1 MITIIAFLILL
12 GVLVVIHEGGHF
24 FVLRMCKVHVDR
36 FSVCMGPVIYK
47 KKDKKGTEFVLSALP
62 LGGYVS
68 YLSKKAL
75 DAEPE
80 MKKNFTDEQLDNLF
94 ETKPKWQRAAV
105 MFAGPLANFILAVII
120 FTFIFSSQQ
129 TVKPIFLVDGE
140 YVSSSSISGDIN
152 KNDILVSI
160 NGEKILNPTEY
171 RLALLANAGL
181 TGEINVGF
189 LNAKSSETYY
199 RNISVVD
206 FLSNSEQQQEPEK
219 FFPIEITSY
228 ISPEI
233 GSLSRQGPASLAG
246 VKAGDK
252 ILEIDGKSINHF
264 AEVSDILT
272 SSPSSN
278 VNLVIQRNGET
289 KNFFINTEISEAGT
303 PILGISAAY
312 KRSIFEAFTKS
323 VRDTYNL
330 SIKTL
335 LFIGKM
341 ITGNMGAENL
351 SGPVGIAKMS
361 GEAFSAGFLP
371 FLYLMA
377 ILSISLGVLNLLPIP
392 VLDGGQLTM
401 LAIEAIRGE
410 PLPARVENFAYTLGA
425 MMVGFLLV
433 FAVTNDIFKAP
444 NFFCITYKYN
454 YSFIF

>member
-36 FSVCMGPVIYK
+36 FSVGMGPVIYK
-47 KKDKKGTEFVLSALP
+47 KKDKKGTEFALSALP

-80 MKKNFTDEQLDNLF
+80 MRKNFTDEQLENLF

-129 TVKPIFLVDGE
+129 TVKPIFLVDSE

-160 NGEKILNPTEY
+160 NGEKISNPTEY
-171 RLALLANAGL
+171 RLALLASAGL
-181 TGEINVGF
+181 TGEINAGF

-199 RNISVVD
+199 RSISVED

-246 VKAGDK
+246 IIAGDK
-252 ILEIDGKSINHF
+252 ILEIDGKKVNHF
-264 AEVSDILT
+264 AEVSDIL
-272 SSPSSN
+272 SSSSNSN
-278 VNLVIQRNGET
+278 VNLVIQRNGEI
-289 KNFFINTEISEAGT
+289 KSFFINTEISENGT

-312 KRSIFEAFTKS
+312 KRSIIESFTKS

-330 SIKTL
+330 SVKTL

-425 MMVGFLLV
+425 LMVGFLLV
-433 FAVTNDIFKAP
+433 FAVTNDIFRWVG
-444 NFFCITYKYN
+444 
-454 YSFIF
+454 

>member
-1 MITIIAFLILL
+1 MITLIAFIILL

-36 FSVCMGPVIYK
+36 FSVGMGPVIFK
-47 KKDKKGTEFVLSALP
+47 KKDKKGTEFALSALP

-80 MKKNFTDEQLDNLF
+80 MKKNFTPEQLDNLF

-120 FTFIFSSQQ
+120 FTFIFSFQQ
-129 TVKPIFLVDGE
+129 TVKPIFLVDDE

-152 KNDILVSI
+152 NNDILVSI
-160 NGEKILNPTEY
+160 NGEKISNPTEY

-181 TGEINVGF
+181 TGDIKAGF
-189 LNAKSSETYY
+189 LNAQSNEAYY

-219 FFPIEITSY
+219 FFPIEIKSY

-252 ILEIDGKSINHF
+252 ILEIDGKRVNHF
-264 AEVSDILT
+264 SEVSDILIA
-272 SSPSSN
+272 SSNSN
-278 VNLVIQRNGET
+278 VNLVIQRKGEI
-289 KNFFINTEISEAGT
+289 KNFFVNTEISEDGT

-312 KRSIFEAFTKS
+312 KRSITEAFIKS
-323 VRDTYNL
+323 VKDTYNL
-330 SIKTL
+330 SVKTL

-410 PLPARVENFAYTLGA
+410 PLPTRVENFTYTVGA
-425 MMVGFLLV
+425 LMVGFLLV
-433 FAVTNDIFKAP
+433 FAVTNDIFRWLA
-444 NFFCITYKYN
+444 
-454 YSFIF
+454 

>member
-1 MITIIAFLILL
+1 MITLIAFIILL

-36 FSVCMGPVIYK
+36 FSVGMGPVIYK
-47 KKDKKGTEFVLSALP
+47 KKDKKGTEFALSALP

-160 NGEKILNPTEY
+160 NGEKISNPTEY

-181 TGEINVGF
+181 TGEINAGF

-199 RNISVVD
+199 RNISVVN

-219 FFPIEITSY
+219 FFPIDITSY

-246 VKAGDK
+246 VIAGDK
-252 ILEIDGKSINHF
+252 ILEMDGISVNHF
-264 AEVSDILT
+264 AEVSDILA
-272 SSPSSN
+272 SSSNRN

-289 KNFFINTEISEAGT
+289 KSFLINTEISEAGT
-303 PILGISAAY
+303 PVLGISAAY

-323 VRDTYNL
+323 VKDTYNL
-330 SIKTL
+330 SVKTL

-361 GEAFSAGFLP
+361 GEAFNAGFLP

-425 MMVGFLLV
+425 LMVGFLLV
-433 FAVTNDIFKAP
+433 FAVTNDIFRW
-444 NFFCITYKYN
+444 IG
-454 YSFIF
+454 

>member
-36 FSVCMGPVIYK
+36 FSVGMGPVIYK
-47 KKDKKGTEFVLSALP
+47 KKDKKGTEFALSALP

-75 DAEPE
+75 DADPE

-105 MFAGPLANFILAVII
+105 MFAGPLANFILAVIL

-140 YVSSSSISGDIN
+140 YVSSTSVSGDIN

-433 FAVTNDIFKAP
+433 FAVTNDIFRWVG
-444 NFFCITYKYN
+444 
-454 YSFIF
+454 

>member
-36 FSVCMGPVIYK
+36 FSVGMGPVIYK
-47 KKDKKGTEFVLSALP
+47 KKDKKGTEFALSALP

-140 YVSSSSISGDIN
+140 YVSSTSVSGDIN

-219 FFPIEITSY
+219 FFPIGITSY

-410 PLPARVENFAYTLGA
+410 PLPTRVENFTYTIGA
-425 MMVGFLLV
+425 LMVGFLLV
-433 FAVTNDIFKAP
+433 FAVTNDIFRWLA
-444 NFFCITYKYN
+444 
-454 YSFIF
+454 

>member
-1 MITIIAFLILL
+1 M
-12 GVLVVIHEGGHF
+12 
-24 FVLRMCKVHVDR
+24 
-36 FSVCMGPVIYK
+36 YK
-47 KKDKKGTEFVLSALP
+47 RQEFALSALP

-105 MFAGPLANFILAVII
+105 MFAGPLANFILAVFI

-272 SSPSSN
+272 SSPNSN

-425 MMVGFLLV
+425 LMVGFLLV
-433 FAVTNDIFKAP
+433 FAVTNDIFRWVG
-444 NFFCITYKYN
+444 
-454 YSFIF
+454 

>member
-36 FSVCMGPVIYK
+36 FSVGMGPVIYK
-47 KKDKKGTEFVLSALP
+47 KKDKKGTEFALSALP

-80 MKKNFTDEQLDNLF
+80 MRKNFTDEQLENLF

-160 NGEKILNPTEY
+160 NGEKISNPTEY
-171 RLALLANAGL
+171 RLALLASAGL
-181 TGEINVGF
+181 TGEINAGF
-189 LNAKSSETYY
+189 LNAESSETYY
-199 RNISVVD
+199 RSISVKD

-246 VKAGDK
+246 IIAGDK
-252 ILEIDGKSINHF
+252 ILEIDGKRVNHF
-264 AEVSDILT
+264 AEVSDIL
-272 SSPSSN
+272 SSSSSSN
-278 VNLVIQRNGET
+278 INLLIQRNGEI
-289 KNFFINTEISEAGT
+289 KSFFINTEISENGT

-312 KRSIFEAFTKS
+312 KRSIIEAFTKS

-330 SIKTL
+330 SVKTL

-425 MMVGFLLV
+425 LMVGFLLV
-433 FAVTNDIFKAP
+433 FAVTNDIFRWVG
-444 NFFCITYKYN
+444 
-454 YSFIF
+454 

>member
-1 MITIIAFLILL
+1 MITIISFLILL

-36 FSVCMGPVIYK
+36 FSVGMGPVIYK
-47 KKDKKGTEFVLSALP
+47 KKDKKGTEFALSALP

-75 DAEPE
+75 DADPE

-140 YVSSSSISGDIN
+140 YVSSTSVSGDIN

-219 FFPIEITSY
+219 FFPIGITSY

-433 FAVTNDIFKAP
+433 FAVTNDIFRWVG
-444 NFFCITYKYN
+444 
-454 YSFIF
+454 

>member
-36 FSVCMGPVIYK
+36 FSVGMGPVIYK
-47 KKDKKGTEFVLSALP
+47 KKDKKGTEFALSALP

-80 MKKNFTDEQLDNLF
+80 MRKNFTDEQLENLF

-160 NGEKILNPTEY
+160 NGEKISNPTEY
-171 RLALLANAGL
+171 RLALLASAGL
-181 TGEINVGF
+181 TGEINAGF

-199 RNISVVD
+199 RSISVED

-246 VKAGDK
+246 IIAGDK
-252 ILEIDGKSINHF
+252 ILEIDGKKVNHF
-264 AEVSDILT
+264 AEVSDIL
-272 SSPSSN
+272 SSSSNSN
-278 VNLVIQRNGET
+278 VNLVIQRNGEI
-289 KNFFINTEISEAGT
+289 KSFFINTEISENGT

-312 KRSIFEAFTKS
+312 KRSIIEAFTKS

-330 SIKTL
+330 SVKTL

-425 MMVGFLLV
+425 LMVGFLLV
-433 FAVTNDIFKAP
+433 FAVTNDIFRWVG
-444 NFFCITYKYN
+444 
-454 YSFIF
+454 

>member
-36 FSVCMGPVIYK
+36 FSVGMGPVIYK
-47 KKDKKGTEFVLSALP
+47 KKDKKGTEFALSALP

-80 MKKNFTDEQLDNLF
+80 MRKNFTDEQLENLF

-129 TVKPIFLVDGE
+129 TAKTIFLVDGE
-140 YVSSSSISGDIN
+140 YVSTSSISGDIN
-152 KNDILVSI
+152 KNDILVSV
-160 NGEKILNPTEY
+160 NGEKISNPTEY

-181 TGEINVGF
+181 TGDINAGF
-189 LNAKSSETYY
+189 LDAQSSETYF

-233 GSLSRQGPASLAG
+233 GSLSRQGPASVAG
-246 VKAGDK
+246 VIAGDK
-252 ILEIDGKSINHF
+252 ILEIDGKRINHF
-264 AEVSDILT
+264 AEVSDIL
-272 SSPSSN
+272 SSSSN
-278 VNLVIQRNGET
+278 RSVNLIIQRNGEI
-289 KNFFINTEISEAGT
+289 KNFFINTEISEDGT

-425 MMVGFLLV
+425 LMVGFLLV
-433 FAVTNDIFKAP
+433 FAVTNDIFRWVG
-444 NFFCITYKYN
+444 
-454 YSFIF
+454 

>member
-36 FSVCMGPVIYK
+36 FSVGMGPVIYK
-47 KKDKKGTEFVLSALP
+47 KKDKKGTEFALSALP

-129 TVKPIFLVDGE
+129 TVKPIFLVDAE
-140 YVSSSSISGDIN
+140 YASSSSISGDIN
-152 KNDILVSI
+152 KNDVLISI
-160 NGEKILNPTEY
+160 NNEKITNSTEY

-181 TGEINVGF
+181 TGEINAGF
-189 LNAKSSETYY
+189 LDPQSSKIYY
-199 RNISVVD
+199 RTIIVED

-228 ISPEI
+228 VSPEI

-246 VKAGDK
+246 VIQGDR

-264 AEVSDILT
+264 AEVSDILA
-272 SSPSSN
+272 SSSNSN
-278 VNLVIQRNGET
+278 VNLIVLRNDEI
-289 KNFFINTEISEAGT
+289 KSFYINTEISENGN
-303 PILGISAAY
+303 PVLGISAFY
-312 KRSIFEAFTKS
+312 KRTLTEAFTKS

-330 SIKTL
+330 SVKTL

-341 ITGNMGAENL
+341 ITGNMGTENL
-351 SGPVGIAKMS
+351 SGPVGIAKVS

-371 FLYLMA
+371 FLYLIA
-377 ILSISLGVLNLLPIP
+377 VLSISLGVLNLLPIP

-401 LAIEAIRGE
+401 LAIEAIRGK
-410 PLPARVENFAYTLGA
+410 PLSPKVENFAYSLGA
-425 MMVGFLLV
+425 AMVIFLLV
-433 FAVTNDIFKAP
+433 FAVTNDVLRWA
-444 NFFCITYKYN
+444 
-454 YSFIF
+454 S

>member
-1 MITIIAFLILL
+1 MVTLIAFLILL

-36 FSVCMGPVIYK
+36 FSVGMGPVIYK
-47 KKDKKGTEFVLSALP
+47 KKDKKGTEFALSALP

-80 MKKNFTDEQLDNLF
+80 MRKQFTDEQLDNLF
-94 ETKPKWQRAAV
+94 ETKPRWQRAAV

-129 TVKPIFLVDGE
+129 TVKPIFLVQSE
-140 YVSSSSISGDIN
+140 YITSSTISGDISE
-152 KNDILVSI
+152 NDSLVSI
-160 NGEKILNPTEY
+160 NGEKISNPTDL

-181 TGEINVGF
+181 SGEINIGF
-189 LNAKSSETYY
+189 IDSQTSEIFY
-199 RNISVVD
+199 RDISVTN
-206 FLSNSEQQQEPEK
+206 FLSTSEQQQEPEK
-219 FFPIEITSY
+219 FFPIKIGSF
-228 ISPEI
+228 ISPEV
-233 GSLSRQGPASLAG
+233 GSLTREGPAYLAG
-246 VKAGDK
+246 VLPGDK
-252 ILEIDGKSINHF
+252 ILTIDGMKVSHF
-264 AEVSDILT
+264 GEVSEML
-272 SSPSSN
+272 SSSEN
-278 VNLVIQRNGET
+278 KTVNLEVQRDNEI
-289 KNFFINTEISEAGT
+289 KNFLINTEISENGI
-303 PILGISAAY
+303 PVLGISAAY
-312 KRSIFEAFTKS
+312 NRTVIEAFNKS
-323 VRDTYNL
+323 VKDTYNL
-330 SIKTL
+330 SVKTL

-425 MMVGFLLV
+425 LMVGFLIV
-433 FAVTNDIFKAP
+433 FAVTNDIFRWVG
-444 NFFCITYKYN
+444 
-454 YSFIF
+454 

>member
-36 FSVCMGPVIYK
+36 FSVGMGPVIYK
-47 KKDKKGTEFVLSALP
+47 KKDKKGTEFALSALP

-80 MKKNFTDEQLDNLF
+80 MRKNFTDEQLENLF

-160 NGEKILNPTEY
+160 NGEKISNPTEY
-171 RLALLANAGL
+171 RLALLASAGL
-181 TGEINVGF
+181 TGEINAGF

-199 RNISVVD
+199 RSISVED

-219 FFPIEITSY
+219 FFPIDITSY

-246 VKAGDK
+246 IIEGDK
-252 ILEIDGKSINHF
+252 ILEIDGKRVNHF
-264 AEVSDILT
+264 AEVSDIL
-272 SSPSSN
+272 SSSSKSN
-278 VNLVIQRNGET
+278 INLVIQRNGEI
-289 KNFFINTEISEAGT
+289 KSFFINTEISENGN

-312 KRSIFEAFTKS
+312 KRSIIEAFTKS

-330 SIKTL
+330 SVKTL

-425 MMVGFLLV
+425 LMVGFLLV
-433 FAVTNDIFKAP
+433 FAVTNDIFRWVG
-444 NFFCITYKYN
+444 
-454 YSFIF
+454 

>member
-36 FSVCMGPVIYK
+36 FSVGMGPVIYK
-47 KKDKKGTEFVLSALP
+47 KKDKKGTEFALSALP

-160 NGEKILNPTEY
+160 NGEKISNPTEY

-181 TGEINVGF
+181 TGEINAGF

-199 RNISVVD
+199 R
-206 FLSNSEQQQEPEK
+206 LSL
-219 FFPIEITSY
+219 I
-228 ISPEI
+228 
-233 GSLSRQGPASLAG
+233 
-246 VKAGDK
+246 
-252 ILEIDGKSINHF
+252 H
-264 AEVSDILT
+264 
-272 SSPSSN
+272 
-278 VNLVIQRNGET
+278 
-289 KNFFINTEISEAGT
+289 ISEPT
-303 PILGISAAY
+303 
-312 KRSIFEAFTKS
+312 R
-323 VRDTYNL
+323 R
-330 SIKTL
+330 
-335 LFIGKM
+335 
-341 ITGNMGAENL
+341 
-351 SGPVGIAKMS
+351 
-361 GEAFSAGFLP
+361 
-371 FLYLMA
+371 
-377 ILSISLGVLNLLPIP
+377 
-392 VLDGGQLTM
+392 
-401 LAIEAIRGE
+401 
-410 PLPARVENFAYTLGA
+410 
-425 MMVGFLLV
+425 
-433 FAVTNDIFKAP
+433 
-444 NFFCITYKYN
+444 
-454 YSFIF
+454 

>member
-36 FSVCMGPVIYK
+36 FSVGMGPVIYK
-47 KKDKKGTEFVLSALP
+47 KKDKKGTEFALSALP

-289 KNFFINTEISEAGT
+289 KSFFINTEISEAGT

-425 MMVGFLLV
+425 LMVGFLLV
-433 FAVTNDIFKAP
+433 FAVTNDIFRWVG
-444 NFFCITYKYN
+444 
-454 YSFIF
+454 

>member
-36 FSVCMGPVIYK
+36 FSVGMGPVIYK
-47 KKDKKGTEFVLSALP
+47 KKDKKGTEFALSALP

-272 SSPSSN
+272 SSSSSN
-278 VNLVIQRNGET
+278 VNLVIQRKGET

-425 MMVGFLLV
+425 LMVGFLLV
-433 FAVTNDIFKAP
+433 FAVTNDIFRWVG
-444 NFFCITYKYN
+444 
-454 YSFIF
+454 

>member
-36 FSVCMGPVIYK
+36 FSVGMGPVIYK
-47 KKDKKGTEFVLSALP
+47 KKDKKGTEFALSALP

-80 MKKNFTDEQLDNLF
+80 MRKNFTDEQLENLF

-160 NGEKILNPTEY
+160 NGEKISNPTEY
-171 RLALLANAGL
+171 RLALLASAGL
-181 TGEINVGF
+181 TGEINAGF

-199 RNISVVD
+199 RSISVED

-246 VKAGDK
+246 IIAGDK
-252 ILEIDGKSINHF
+252 ILEIDGKRVNHF
-264 AEVSDILT
+264 AEVSDIL
-272 SSPSSN
+272 SSSSRSN
-278 VNLVIQRNGET
+278 INLVIQRNGEI
-289 KNFFINTEISEAGT
+289 KSFFINTEISENGN

-312 KRSIFEAFTKS
+312 KRSIIEAFTKS

-330 SIKTL
+330 SVKTL

-425 MMVGFLLV
+425 LMVGFLLV
-433 FAVTNDIFKAP
+433 FAVTNDIFRWVG
-444 NFFCITYKYN
+444 
-454 YSFIF
+454 

>member
-1 MITIIAFLILL
+1 MITLIAFIILL

-36 FSVCMGPVIYK
+36 FSVGMGPVIYK
-47 KKDKKGTEFVLSALP
+47 KKDKKGTEFALSALP

-140 YVSSSSISGDIN
+140 YVSSPSISGDIN

-160 NGEKILNPTEY
+160 NGEKISNPTEY

-181 TGEINVGF
+181 TGEINAGF

-233 GSLSRQGPASLAG
+233 GSLSREGPASLAG
-246 VKAGDK
+246 VIAGDK
-252 ILEIDGKSINHF
+252 ILEIDGISVNHF
-264 AEVSDILT
+264 AEVSDILA
-272 SSPSSN
+272 SSSN
-278 VNLVIQRNGET
+278 RNVNFVIQRSGET
-289 KNFFINTEISEAGT
+289 KSFLINTEISEAGT
-303 PILGISAAY
+303 PVLGISAAY

-330 SIKTL
+330 SVKTL

-361 GEAFSAGFLP
+361 GEAFNAGFLP

-425 MMVGFLLV
+425 LMVGFLLV
-433 FAVTNDIFKAP
+433 FAVTNDIFRW
-444 NFFCITYKYN
+444 IG
-454 YSFIF
+454 

>member
-36 FSVCMGPVIYK
+36 FSVGMGPVIYK
-47 KKDKKGTEFVLSALP
+47 KKDKKGTEFALSALP

-75 DAEPE
+75 DADPE

-433 FAVTNDIFKAP
+433 FAVTNDIFRWVG
-444 NFFCITYKYN
+444 
-454 YSFIF
+454 

>member
-36 FSVCMGPVIYK
+36 FSVGMGPVIYK
-47 KKDKKGTEFVLSALP
+47 KKDKKGTEFALSALP

-129 TVKPIFLVDGE
+129 TVKPIFLVDGD
-140 YVSSSSISGDIN
+140 YVSSTAISGDIN

-392 VLDGGQLTM
+392 VLDGGQLAM

-425 MMVGFLLV
+425 LMVGFLLV
-433 FAVTNDIFKAP
+433 FAVTNDIFRWKG
-444 NFFCITYKYN
+444 
-454 YSFIF
+454 

>member
-36 FSVCMGPVIYK
+36 FSVGMGPVIYK
-47 KKDKKGTEFVLSALP
+47 KKDKKGTEFALSALP

-80 MKKNFTDEQLDNLF
+80 MRKNFTDEQLENLF

-140 YVSSSSISGDIN
+140 HVSSSSISGDIN

-160 NGEKILNPTEY
+160 NGEKISNPTEY
-171 RLALLANAGL
+171 RLALLASAGL
-181 TGEINVGF
+181 TGEINAGF

-199 RNISVVD
+199 RSISVED

-246 VKAGDK
+246 IIEGDK
-252 ILEIDGKSINHF
+252 ILEIDGKRVNHF
-264 AEVSDILT
+264 AEVSDIL
-272 SSPSSN
+272 SSSSSSN
-278 VNLVIQRNGET
+278 INLVIQRNGEI
-289 KNFFINTEISEAGT
+289 KSFFINTEISENGT

-312 KRSIFEAFTKS
+312 KRSIIEAFTKS

-330 SIKTL
+330 SVKTL

-425 MMVGFLLV
+425 LMVGFLLV
-433 FAVTNDIFKAP
+433 FAVTNDIFRWVG
-444 NFFCITYKYN
+444 
-454 YSFIF
+454 

>member
-36 FSVCMGPVIYK
+36 FSVGMGPVIYK
-47 KKDKKGTEFVLSALP
+47 KKDKKGTEFALSALP

-105 MFAGPLANFILAVII
+105 MFAGPLANFILAVFI

-160 NGEKILNPTEY
+160 NGEKISNPTEY

-181 TGEINVGF
+181 TGEINAVF
-189 LNAKSSETYY
+189 LNAKGSEIYN
-199 RNISVVD
+199 RDISVVD

-219 FFPIEITSY
+219 FFPIGITSY

-246 VKAGDK
+246 VMAGDR
-252 ILEIDGKSINHF
+252 ILEIDGKSVNHF
-264 AEVSDILT
+264 AEVSDILI
-272 SSPSSN
+272 SSTNSN
-278 VNLVIQRNGET
+278 VNFVVQRNGET

-330 SIKTL
+330 SVKTL

-361 GEAFSAGFLP
+361 GEAFNAGFLP

-410 PLPARVENFAYTLGA
+410 PLPARIENFAYTLGA
-425 MMVGFLLV
+425 LMVGFLLV
-433 FAVTNDIFKAP
+433 FAVTNDIFRWVG
-444 NFFCITYKYN
+444 
-454 YSFIF
+454 

>member
-36 FSVCMGPVIYK
+36 FSVGMGPVIYK
-47 KKDKKGTEFVLSALP
+47 KKDKKGTEFALSALP

-80 MKKNFTDEQLDNLF
+80 MRKNFTDEQLENLF

-160 NGEKILNPTEY
+160 NGEKISNPTEY
-171 RLALLANAGL
+171 RLALLASAGL
-181 TGEINVGF
+181 TGEINAGF

-199 RNISVVD
+199 RSISVED

-219 FFPIEITSY
+219 FFPIDITSY

-246 VKAGDK
+246 IIEGDK
-252 ILEIDGKSINHF
+252 ILEIDGKRVNHF
-264 AEVSDILT
+264 AEVSDIL
-272 SSPSSN
+272 SSSSRSN
-278 VNLVIQRNGET
+278 INLVIQRNGEI
-289 KNFFINTEISEAGT
+289 KSFFINTEISGNGT

-312 KRSIFEAFTKS
+312 KRSIIEAFTKS

-330 SIKTL
+330 SVKTL

-425 MMVGFLLV
+425 LMVGFLLV
-433 FAVTNDIFKAP
+433 FAVTNDIFRWVG
-444 NFFCITYKYN
+444 
-454 YSFIF
+454 

>member
-1 MITIIAFLILL
+1 MITLIAFIILL

-36 FSVCMGPVIYK
+36 FSVGMGPVIYK
-47 KKDKKGTEFVLSALP
+47 KKDKKGTEFALSALP

-160 NGEKILNPTEY
+160 NGEKISNPTEY

-181 TGEINVGF
+181 TGEINAGF

-199 RNISVVD
+199 RNISVVN

-246 VKAGDK
+246 VIAGDK
-252 ILEIDGKSINHF
+252 ILEMDGISVNHF
-264 AEVSDILT
+264 AEVSDILA
-272 SSPSSN
+272 SSSNRN

-289 KNFFINTEISEAGT
+289 KSFLINTEISEAGT
-303 PILGISAAY
+303 PVLGISAAY

-323 VRDTYNL
+323 VKDTYNL
-330 SIKTL
+330 SVKTL

-361 GEAFSAGFLP
+361 GEAFNAGFLP

-425 MMVGFLLV
+425 LMVGFLLV
-433 FAVTNDIFKAP
+433 FAVTNDIFRW
-444 NFFCITYKYN
+444 IG
-454 YSFIF
+454 

>member
-36 FSVCMGPVIYK
+36 FSVGMGPVIYK
-47 KKDKKGTEFVLSALP
+47 KKDKKGTEFALSALP

-80 MKKNFTDEQLDNLF
+80 MRKNFTDEQLENLF

-160 NGEKILNPTEY
+160 NGEKISNPTEY
-171 RLALLANAGL
+171 RLALLASAGL
-181 TGEINVGF
+181 TGEINAGF

-199 RNISVVD
+199 RSISVED

-246 VKAGDK
+246 IIAGDK
-252 ILEIDGKSINHF
+252 ILEIDGKKVNHF
-264 AEVSDILT
+264 AEVSDIL
-272 SSPSSN
+272 SSSSSSN
-278 VNLVIQRNGET
+278 VNLVIQRNGEI
-289 KNFFINTEISEAGT
+289 KSFFINTEISGNGT

-312 KRSIFEAFTKS
+312 KRSIIEAFTKS

-330 SIKTL
+330 SVKTL

-425 MMVGFLLV
+425 LMVGFLLV
-433 FAVTNDIFKAP
+433 FAVTNDIFRWVG
-444 NFFCITYKYN
+444 
-454 YSFIF
+454 

>member
-36 FSVCMGPVIYK
+36 FSVGMGPVIYK
-47 KKDKKGTEFVLSALP
+47 KKDKKGTEFALSALP

-140 YVSSSSISGDIN
+140 YVASSSISGDIN
-152 KNDILVSI
+152 KNDILISI
-160 NGEKILNPTEY
+160 NGEKISNPTEY
-171 RLALLANAGL
+171 RLALLASAGL
-181 TGEINVGF
+181 TGKINAGF
-189 LNAKSSETYY
+189 LNANSSEIYY
-199 RNISVVD
+199 RNISVED

-246 VKAGDK
+246 IIAGDK
-252 ILEIDGKSINHF
+252 ILEIDGKRVNHF

-272 SSPSSN
+272 SSSSSN
-278 VNLVIQRNGET
+278 VNLVIQRNGEI
-289 KNFFINTEISEAGT
+289 KNFFINTEISENGT

-312 KRSIFEAFTKS
+312 KRSIIEAFIKS

-425 MMVGFLLV
+425 LMVGFLLV
-433 FAVTNDIFKAP
+433 FAVTNDIFRWV
-444 NFFCITYKYN
+444 
-454 YSFIF
+454 S

>member
-36 FSVCMGPVIYK
+36 FSVGMGPVIYK
-47 KKDKKGTEFVLSALP
+47 KKDKKGTEFALSALP

-330 SIKTL
+330 SVKTL

-361 GEAFSAGFLP
+361 GEAFNAGFLP

-433 FAVTNDIFKAP
+433 FAVTNDIFRWVG
-444 NFFCITYKYN
+444 
-454 YSFIF
+454 

>member
-36 FSVCMGPVIYK
+36 FSVGMGPVIYK
-47 KKDKKGTEFVLSALP
+47 KKDKKGTEFALSALP

-80 MKKNFTDEQLDNLF
+80 MKKNFTDEQLENLF

-160 NGEKILNPTEY
+160 NGEKISNPTEY
-171 RLALLANAGL
+171 RLALLASAGL
-181 TGEINVGF
+181 TGEINAGF

-199 RNISVVD
+199 RSISVED

-246 VKAGDK
+246 IIAGDK
-252 ILEIDGKSINHF
+252 ILEIDSKKVNHF
-264 AEVSDILT
+264 AEVSDIL
-272 SSPSSN
+272 SSSSNSN
-278 VNLVIQRNGET
+278 VNLVIQRNGEI
-289 KNFFINTEISEAGT
+289 KSFFINTEISGNGT

-312 KRSIFEAFTKS
+312 KRSIIEAFTKS

-330 SIKTL
+330 SVKTL

-425 MMVGFLLV
+425 LMVGFLLV
-433 FAVTNDIFKAP
+433 FAVTNDIFRWVG
-444 NFFCITYKYN
+444 
-454 YSFIF
+454 

>member
-36 FSVCMGPVIYK
+36 FSVGMGPVIYK
-47 KKDKKGTEFVLSALP
+47 KKDKKGTEFALSALP

-105 MFAGPLANFILAVII
+105 MFAGPLANFILAVFI

-129 TVKPIFLVDGE
+129 TVKPIFLVDSE

-160 NGEKILNPTEY
+160 NGEKISNPTEY

-181 TGEINVGF
+181 TGEINAVF
-189 LNAKSSETYY
+189 LNAKSSEMYN

-219 FFPIEITSY
+219 FFPIGITSY

-246 VKAGDK
+246 VMAGDR
-252 ILEIDGKSINHF
+252 ILEIDGKSVNHF
-264 AEVSDILT
+264 AEVSDVLI
-272 SSPSSN
+272 SSTNSN
-278 VNLVIQRNGET
+278 VNFVVQRNGET

-330 SIKTL
+330 SVKTL

-361 GEAFSAGFLP
+361 GEAFNAGFLP

-425 MMVGFLLV
+425 LMVGFLLV
-433 FAVTNDIFKAP
+433 FAVTNDIFRWVG
-444 NFFCITYKYN
+444 
-454 YSFIF
+454 

>member
-1 MITIIAFLILL
+1 MITVIAFLILL

-36 FSVCMGPVIYK
+36 FSVGMGPVIYK
-47 KKDKKGTEFVLSALP
+47 KKDKKGTEFALSALP

-105 MFAGPLANFILAVII
+105 MFAGPLANFILAVFI

-129 TVKPIFLVDGE
+129 TVKPIFLVDSE
-140 YVSSSSISGDIN
+140 YVSSSSISGEIN

-160 NGEKILNPTEY
+160 NGEKISNPTEY

-181 TGEINVGF
+181 TGEINAVF
-189 LNAKSSETYY
+189 LNAKSSEIYN

-219 FFPIEITSY
+219 FFPIGITSY

-246 VKAGDK
+246 VMAGDR
-252 ILEIDGKSINHF
+252 ILEIDGKSVNHF

-272 SSPSSN
+272 SSNNSN
-278 VNLVIQRNGET
+278 VNFVVQRNGET

-330 SIKTL
+330 SVKTL

-361 GEAFSAGFLP
+361 GEAFNAGFLP

-425 MMVGFLLV
+425 LMVGFLLV
-433 FAVTNDIFKAP
+433 FAVTNDIFRWVG
-444 NFFCITYKYN
+444 
-454 YSFIF
+454 

>member
-1 MITIIAFLILL
+1 
-12 GVLVVIHEGGHF
+12 
-24 FVLRMCKVHVDR
+24 
-36 FSVCMGPVIYK
+36 MGPVIYK
-47 KKDKKGTEFVLSALP
+47 KKDKKGTEFALSALP

-105 MFAGPLANFILAVII
+105 MFAGPLANFILAIFI

-129 TVKPIFLVDGE
+129 TVKSIFLVDGE

-160 NGEKILNPTEY
+160 NGEKISNPTEY
-171 RLALLANAGL
+171 RLALLANAGF
-181 TGEINVGF
+181 TGEINAGF
-189 LNAKSSETYY
+189 LNAKNSETYY

-219 FFPIEITSY
+219 FFPIGITSY

-278 VNLVIQRNGET
+278 VNLVVQRNGET

-361 GEAFSAGFLP
+361 GEAFNAGFLP

-425 MMVGFLLV
+425 LMVGFLLV
-433 FAVTNDIFKAP
+433 FAVTNDIFRWVG
-444 NFFCITYKYN
+444 
-454 YSFIF
+454 

>member
-36 FSVCMGPVIYK
+36 FSVGMGPVIYK
-47 KKDKKGTEFVLSALP
+47 KKDKKGTEFALSALP

-80 MKKNFTDEQLDNLF
+80 MRKNFTDEQLENLF

-160 NGEKILNPTEY
+160 NGEKISNPTEY
-171 RLALLANAGL
+171 RLALLASAGL
-181 TGEINVGF
+181 TGEINAGF

-199 RNISVVD
+199 RSIRVED

-246 VKAGDK
+246 IIAGDK
-252 ILEIDGKSINHF
+252 ILEIDGKKVNHF
-264 AEVSDILT
+264 AEVSDIL
-272 SSPSSN
+272 SSSSNSN
-278 VNLVIQRNGET
+278 VNLVIQRNGEI
-289 KNFFINTEISEAGT
+289 KSFFINTEISGNGT

-312 KRSIFEAFTKS
+312 KRSIIEAFTKS

-330 SIKTL
+330 SVKTL

-425 MMVGFLLV
+425 LMVGFLLV
-433 FAVTNDIFKAP
+433 FAVTNDIFRWVG
-444 NFFCITYKYN
+444 
-454 YSFIF
+454 

>member
-36 FSVCMGPVIYK
+36 FSVGMGPVIYK
-47 KKDKKGTEFVLSALP
+47 KKDKKGTEFALSALP

-80 MKKNFTDEQLDNLF
+80 MRKNFTDEQLENLF

-129 TVKPIFLVDGE
+129 TVKPIFLVDSE
-140 YVSSSSISGDIN
+140 HVSSSSISGDIN

-160 NGEKILNPTEY
+160 NGEKISNPTEY
-171 RLALLANAGL
+171 RLALLASAGL
-181 TGEINVGF
+181 TGEINAGF

-199 RNISVVD
+199 RSISVED

-246 VKAGDK
+246 IIAGDK
-252 ILEIDGKSINHF
+252 ILEIDGKKVNHF
-264 AEVSDILT
+264 AEVSDIL
-272 SSPSSN
+272 SSSSNSN
-278 VNLVIQRNGET
+278 VNLVIQRNGEI
-289 KNFFINTEISEAGT
+289 KSFFINTEISENGT

-312 KRSIFEAFTKS
+312 KRSIIEAFTKS

-330 SIKTL
+330 SVKTL

-425 MMVGFLLV
+425 LMVGFLLV
-433 FAVTNDIFKAP
+433 FAVTNDIFRWVG
-444 NFFCITYKYN
+444 
-454 YSFIF
+454 S

>member
-36 FSVCMGPVIYK
+36 FSVGMGPVIYK
-47 KKDKKGTEFVLSALP
+47 KKDKKGTEFALSALP

-129 TVKPIFLVDGE
+129 TVKPIFLVDSE

-171 RLALLANAGL
+171 RLALLSNAGL

-189 LNAKSSETYY
+189 LNAKSSEIYY

-219 FFPIEITSY
+219 FFPIGITSY

-252 ILEIDGKSINHF
+252 ILEVDGTSINHF
-264 AEVSDILT
+264 AEVSDFLT
-272 SSPSSN
+272 SSPRSN

-312 KRSIFEAFTKS
+312 KRSVFEAFTKS

-425 MMVGFLLV
+425 LMVGFLLV
-433 FAVTNDIFKAP
+433 FAVTNDIFRWVG
-444 NFFCITYKYN
+444 
-454 YSFIF
+454 

>member
-1 MITIIAFLILL
+1 MITLIAFIILL

-36 FSVCMGPVIYK
+36 FSVGMGPVIYK
-47 KKDKKGTEFVLSALP
+47 KKDKKGTEFALSALP

-140 YVSSSSISGDIN
+140 YVSSPSISGDIN

-160 NGEKILNPTEY
+160 NGEKISNPTEY

-181 TGEINVGF
+181 TGEINAGF

-233 GSLSRQGPASLAG
+233 GSLSREGPASLAG
-246 VKAGDK
+246 VIAGDK
-252 ILEIDGKSINHF
+252 ILEIDGISVNHF
-264 AEVSDILT
+264 AEVSDILA
-272 SSPSSN
+272 SSSN
-278 VNLVIQRNGET
+278 RNVNFVIQRSGET
-289 KNFFINTEISEAGT
+289 KSFLINTEISEAGT
-303 PILGISAAY
+303 PVLGISAAY

-323 VRDTYNL
+323 VKDTYNL
-330 SIKTL
+330 SVKTL

-361 GEAFSAGFLP
+361 GEAFNAGFLP

-425 MMVGFLLV
+425 LMVGFLLV
-433 FAVTNDIFKAP
+433 FAVTNDIFRW
-444 NFFCITYKYN
+444 IG
-454 YSFIF
+454 

>member
-36 FSVCMGPVIYK
+36 FSVGMGPVIYK
-47 KKDKKGTEFVLSALP
+47 KKDKKGTEFALSALP

-80 MKKNFTDEQLDNLF
+80 MRKNFTDEQLENLF

-140 YVSSSSISGDIN
+140 HVSSSSISGDIN

-160 NGEKILNPTEY
+160 NGEKISNPTEY
-171 RLALLANAGL
+171 RLALLASAGL
-181 TGEINVGF
+181 TGEINAGF
-189 LNAKSSETYY
+189 LNAESSETYY
-199 RNISVVD
+199 RSISVKD

-246 VKAGDK
+246 IIAGDK
-252 ILEIDGKSINHF
+252 ILEIDGKRVNHF
-264 AEVSDILT
+264 AEVSDIL
-272 SSPSSN
+272 SSSSSSN
-278 VNLVIQRNGET
+278 INLVIQRNGEI
-289 KNFFINTEISEAGT
+289 KSFFINTEISENGT

-312 KRSIFEAFTKS
+312 KRSIIEAFTKS

-330 SIKTL
+330 SVKTL

-425 MMVGFLLV
+425 LMVGFLLV
-433 FAVTNDIFKAP
+433 FAVTNDIFRWVG
-444 NFFCITYKYN
+444 
-454 YSFIF
+454 

>member
-36 FSVCMGPVIYK
+36 FSVGMGPVIYK
-47 KKDKKGTEFVLSALP
+47 KKDKKGTEFALSALP

-252 ILEIDGKSINHF
+252 ILEIDGQSINHF

-278 VNLVIQRNGET
+278 VNLVVQRNGET

-425 MMVGFLLV
+425 LMVGFLLV
-433 FAVTNDIFKAP
+433 FAVTNDIFRWVG
-444 NFFCITYKYN
+444 
-454 YSFIF
+454 

>member
-1 MITIIAFLILL
+1 MITLIAFIILL

-36 FSVCMGPVIYK
+36 FSVGMGPVIFK
-47 KKDKKGTEFVLSALP
+47 KKDRKGTEFALSALP

-80 MKKNFTDEQLDNLF
+80 MKKNFTPEQLDNLF

-120 FTFIFSSQQ
+120 FTFIFSFQQ
-129 TVKPIFLVDGE
+129 TVKPIFLVDDE

-152 KNDILVSI
+152 NNDILVSI
-160 NGEKILNPTEY
+160 NGEKISNPTEY

-181 TGEINVGF
+181 TGDIKAGF
-189 LNAKSSETYY
+189 LNAQSNEAYY

-206 FLSNSEQQQEPEK
+206 FLSNSEQQQEPEN
-219 FFPIEITSY
+219 FFPIEIKSY

-246 VKAGDK
+246 VMAGDK
-252 ILEIDGKSINHF
+252 ILEIDGKRVNHF
-264 AEVSDILT
+264 SEVSDILIA
-272 SSPSSN
+272 SSNSN
-278 VNLVIQRNGET
+278 VNLVIQRKGEI
-289 KNFFINTEISEAGT
+289 KSFYINTEISEDGT

-312 KRSIFEAFTKS
+312 KRSITEAFIKS
-323 VRDTYNL
+323 VKDTYNL
-330 SIKTL
+330 SVKTL

-410 PLPARVENFAYTLGA
+410 PLPTRVENFTYTVGA
-425 MMVGFLLV
+425 LMVGFLLV
-433 FAVTNDIFKAP
+433 FAVTNDIFRWLA
-444 NFFCITYKYN
+444 
-454 YSFIF
+454 

>member
-36 FSVCMGPVIYK
+36 FSVGMGPVIYK
-47 KKDKKGTEFVLSALP
+47 KKDKKGTEFALSALP

-105 MFAGPLANFILAVII
+105 MFAGPLANFILAVFI

-160 NGEKILNPTEY
+160 NGEKISNPTEY

-181 TGEINVGF
+181 TGEINAGF
-189 LNAKSSETYY
+189 LNVKSSETYY

-219 FFPIEITSY
+219 FFPIGITSY

-246 VKAGDK
+246 VMAGDK
-252 ILEIDGKSINHF
+252 ILEIDGKSVNHF
-264 AEVSDILT
+264 AEVSDIL
-272 SSPSSN
+272 SSSSNRN
-278 VNLVIQRNGET
+278 VNLVIQRNGEI

-330 SIKTL
+330 SVKTL

-425 MMVGFLLV
+425 LMVGFLLV
-433 FAVTNDIFKAP
+433 FAVTNDIFRWVG
-444 NFFCITYKYN
+444 
-454 YSFIF
+454 